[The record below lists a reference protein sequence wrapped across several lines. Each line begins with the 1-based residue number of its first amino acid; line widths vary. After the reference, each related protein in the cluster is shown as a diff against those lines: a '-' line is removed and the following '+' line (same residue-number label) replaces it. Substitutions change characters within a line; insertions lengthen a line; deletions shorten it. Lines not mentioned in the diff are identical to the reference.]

1 MSRASNAAINA
12 HAFLS
17 DLWNHRKRDGAW
29 SEEELNTFGFKFDA
43 FHIGK
48 QMEIAL
54 ASLTGEPVSVTP
66 YCPSIRKRHKRFVKK
81 WAEEDRQLHL
91 VWSSEPK
98 ELISPS
104 WFFAMAEGYAVCGFG
119 VIRFDKEQLI
129 AYHALVDT
137 KGDELDAALE
147 ASGGD
152 LSDYGTAP
160 SKRVPKPYAAD
171 HRREALLRRKSLV
184 VVQDMAKVTKALR
197 SDNME
202 PLEVI
207 TDAFTRFLPLHN
219 FLRESLSEQDL

>member
-1 MSRASNAAINA
+1 MSRASNAAIQT

-29 SEEELNTFGFKFDA
+29 SDEELNTFEFKFDA
-43 FHIGK
+43 FHIGER
-48 QMEIAL
+48 MEVTL
-54 ASLTGEPVSVTP
+54 AGLTGEPVSVTS

-91 VWSSEPK
+91 VWSSEPT

-119 VIRFDKEQLI
+119 VFRFDKKQII

-137 KGDELDAALE
+137 RGDELDAALE

-160 SKRVPKPYAAD
+160 SKRVPKPYAAE
-171 HRREALLRRKSLV
+171 HPREALLRRKSLV
-184 VVQDMAKVTKALR
+184 VVQDMAKALR

-202 PLEVI
+202 PLEAV
-207 TDAFTRFLPLHN
+207 TDAFTRFLPLYN
-219 FLRESLSEQDL
+219 FLRENLPKQGL